1 MLLKLKEN
9 ISRQVIHSGVRVK
22 MSWLLCT
29 CSNEADKTIVSVPVS
44 LKTRLF
50 MEVVLLMI

>member
-9 ISRQVIHSGVRVK
+9 ISHHVIHCGVRVK
-22 MSWLLCT
+22 MSWVLCT

-44 LKTRLF
+44 LETCLF